1 MANKKQYYG
10 LDDIGFIGAQDRT
23 PAQVKRDMKKM
34 AEYIKAEK
42 SGKVVALPKRSTKRL
57 SKAK

>member
-10 LDDIGFIGAQDRT
+10 LDDIGFIGTQDRT
-23 PAQVKRDMKKM
+23 KAQIKKDMEETAK
-34 AEYIKAEK
+34 YIKAK
-42 SGKVVALPKRSTKRL
+42 KTGKVASIPSKPRL

>member
-10 LDDIGFIGAQDRT
+10 LDNIGFIGTQDRSK
-23 PAQVKRDMKKM
+23 AQIKKDLEDT
-34 AEYIKAEK
+34 AKYIKAK
-42 SGKVVALPKRSTKRL
+42 KDGKVVSRPSKPRL